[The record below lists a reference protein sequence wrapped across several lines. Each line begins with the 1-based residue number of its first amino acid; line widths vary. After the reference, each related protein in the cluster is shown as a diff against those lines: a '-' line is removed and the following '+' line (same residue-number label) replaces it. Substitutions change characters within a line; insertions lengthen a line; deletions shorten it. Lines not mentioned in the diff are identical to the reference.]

1 MKAMQV
7 SVTRTPTPYSTSQVR
22 PGQIPVTAA
31 PTAVG
36 AMDFSTITTM
46 ITAIMPLIMLVLM
59 FQMLKPL
66 LSGMAKTSD

>member
-1 MKAMQV
+1 MQAQQV
-7 SVTRTPTPYSTSQVR
+7 AVTKTPTPYSSTQVR
-22 PGQIPVTAA
+22 PGQIPVSAA
-31 PTAVG
+31 PTAATS

-66 LSGMAKTSD
+66 LSGMAAS